1 MTNAERQSKMK
12 SYQKDLNRIN
22 KRITEAENNRDTAD
36 NDSDFYFWAYRT
48 DELIQQ
54 RSDILY
60 KMRKVG

>member
-1 MTNAERQSKMK
+1 MTNAERQSYIK
-12 SYQKDLNRIN
+12 SLLKDLNNIN
-22 KRITEAENNRDTAD
+22 KRIEEAEQKRETAD
-36 NDSDFYFWAYRT
+36 NDSDFYYWAYRE